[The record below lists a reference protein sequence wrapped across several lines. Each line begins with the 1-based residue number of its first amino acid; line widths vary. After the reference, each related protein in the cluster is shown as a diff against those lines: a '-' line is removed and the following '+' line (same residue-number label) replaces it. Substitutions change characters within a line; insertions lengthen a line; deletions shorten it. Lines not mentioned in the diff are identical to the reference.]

1 MSEKKKVIKSASQSK
16 TKSVAKKQRKISPVK
31 KLGRGKRYI
40 ESAKLVDKS
49 KLYDLDTAIDL
60 LIKTSTT
67 KFDAAAETHIQT
79 GLDPKQAEQ
88 NIRGTVLLPAGSGKS
103 IKILVFAEGE
113 EATAAK
119 KAGADFIGSD
129 DLLDKINSGWLGFD
143 VAISTPDLMAK
154 VGKLGK
160 TLGTK
165 GLMPN
170 PKSGTVTKDAAKA
183 VEEFKKGKIE
193 FKLDKEAIVHIAFG
207 KASLSKVAIHNNFKV
222 LYKAILNA
230 KPASIK
236 GTYIKKISLS
246 SSMGPG
252 VKLDLN
258 SLE

>member
-1 MSEKKKVIKSASQSK
+1 VTEKKKVTKSISQPK
-16 TKSVAKKQRKISPVK
+16 TKSAAKKQRKISPVK

-49 KLYDLDTAIDL
+49 KLYDLDTAVDL

-67 KFDAAAETHIQT
+67 KFDAMAEAHIQT

-88 NIRGTVLLPAGSGKS
+88 NIRGTVLLPAGSGKN

-113 EATAAK
+113 EATSAK
-119 KAGADFIGSD
+119 KAGADFVGND
-129 DLLDKINSGWLGFD
+129 DLIAKINTGWLGFD
-143 VAISTPDLMAK
+143 IAISTPELMAK

-170 PKSGTVTKDAAKA
+170 PKSGTITKDIGKA
-183 VEEFKKGKIE
+183 VKEFKKGKAE
-193 FKLDKEAIVHIAFG
+193 FKLDKEAIVHLAFG
-207 KASLSKVAIHNNFKV
+207 KVSLGEEALINNFKV

-230 KPASIK
+230 KPTSAK
-236 GTYIKKISLS
+236 GIYVKKISLS

-252 VKLDLN
+252 IKIDLA
-258 SLE
+258 LI